1 MSVAV
6 EGSKG
11 ALWAS
16 VEAGEEDGFL
26 PVKASQNDILT
37 VESGEKGSLK
47 TRWIMDRVMVGSFG
61 KGKS

>member
-11 ALWAS
+11 AVWNS

-26 PVKASQNDILT
+26 PVKASQNDMLT

-47 TRWIMDRVMVGSFG
+47 TGWIMDR
-61 KGKS
+61 